1 MTGHRTKRPPPRQ
14 GLPSPK
20 EWRDLLPLLTEQERD
35 ELDALLLA
43 PVPWAPFPGP
53 QSRALKSKADIVGY
67 GGAAGGG
74 KTDLLLGCA
83 HTQHWKSIIFRR
95 EYTQLEDI
103 VIRGQDL
110 FKPPMARFR
119 GAPRYRW
126 RFEDGR
132 TLELGGVEQEKDLTK
147 WQGRP
152 HDFIGVDEATH
163 FSEYMFR
170 FLAAWLRTTR
180 MGQRCRLIA
189 TFNPPMSAEG
199 DWVNEFWGP
208 WLDRRHPR
216 PAKDGELRWYA
227 MIDGVDTE
235 VVDGT
240 PFWHNNELIQPLSR
254 TFFHAKVEDNP
265 FLMATG
271 YRAQLQA
278 LPEPMRSIMLR
289 GAFDATQ
296 ADHPWQVIPTAW
308 IEAAQAR
315 WTPKTNGT
323 RGALSAVGIDVARGG
338 KDKSV
343 YTPRYG
349 NWFAEQTTKPGRATP
364 DGQAV
369 VRDAIEILG
378 DERVPLNIDVGGV
391 GTSPVD
397 IAKMFQIEVV
407 PLNGANASGGVD
419 KATKKLRFFN
429 MRAEWHWRLRE
440 ALDPQSGQDL
450 AIPPDPQ
457 LRADLAAPRYEYTAR
472 GIKIEDKD
480 EIKERIK
487 RSPDKGES
495 LIYAHAQP
503 TSVQAVIASPILFS
517 AGPIAMPHNP
527 QYGSAFS
534 GRG

>member
-1 MTGHRTKRPPPRQ
+1 MTKRQAIKQTPR
-14 GLPSPK
+14 GLPTPK
-20 EWRDLLPLLTEQERD
+20 EWLDLLPLLTEDER
-35 ELDALLLA
+35 EEVDALLLA
-43 PVPWAPFPGP
+43 NVPWQPFPGP
-53 QSRALKSKADIVGY
+53 QTRALKSKADITGF
-67 GGAAGGG
+67 GGASGGG
-74 KTDLLLGCA
+74 KSSWLLGMA
-83 HTQHWKSIIFRR
+83 HQQHWKSVIFRR
-95 EYTQLEDI
+95 EYAQLDDL
-103 VIRGQDL
+103 VSQGQVM
-110 FKPPMARFR
+110 FAPPLARFR
-119 GAPRYRW
+119 GAPNYRW

-132 TLELGGVEQEKDLTK
+132 LLELGGVEQERDVAK
-147 WQGRP
+147 WQGRA
-152 HDFIGVDEATH
+152 HDFIGFDEVTH

-170 FLAAWLRTTR
+170 FLSAWNRTTR
-180 MGQRCRLIA
+180 TGQRCRIA
-189 TFNPPMSAEG
+189 AAFNPPTDATG
-199 DWVNEFWGP
+199 DWVIKYWGP
-208 WLDRRHPR
+208 WLDRRHPN

-227 MIDGVDTE
+227 MIDGEDTP
-235 VVDGT
+235 VANGDS
-240 PFWHNNELIQPLSR
+240 FWHGKELIQPKSR
-254 TFFHAKVEDNP
+254 TFFHARVEDNP
-265 FLMATG
+265 YLMAQG
-271 YRAQLQA
+271 YKATLQA
-278 LPEPMRSIMLR
+278 LPEPLRSLLLQ
-289 GAFDATQ
+289 GSFDASQT
-296 ADHPWQVIPTAW
+296 DHPWQVIPTAW

-349 NWFAEQTTKPGRATP
+349 NWFAEQVSKPGRATP

-378 DERVPLNIDVGGV
+378 DERAPLNIDVGGV

-517 AGPIAMPHNP
+517 AGAIQMPHNP
-527 QYGSAFS
+527 QYVTPLS